1 MPMPRVVGVFN
12 APPVYALGLA
22 GVLSRTGFSLEE
34 IAEPHLWLR
43 NHRGA
48 AVLVAVHKV
57 SDLDVVVELMAE
69 APESVLVTLVDEVSL
84 DVVQASLSAGATGS
98 VALNAGAEEVVLIL
112 NAAMSDNIVIPAPV
126 ARSMARENGRKT
138 QPMDL
143 GEDAISWLQALASG
157 ETVAELSLRL
167 GYSEREMYR
176 RLRRLYS
183 RIGATGRTDALL
195 RAARWG
201 LLD

>member
-1 MPMPRVVGVFN
+1 MPRVVGVFN

-34 IAEPHLWLR
+34 IAEPQLWLR

-48 AVLVAVHKV
+48 AVLVAVHEV

-69 APESVLVTLVDEVSL
+69 APGSVVVTLVDEVSL

-126 ARSMARENGRKT
+126 ARSMARENDRKT
-138 QPMDL
+138 QPMGI
-143 GEDAISWLQALASG
+143 GEDEISWLQAMASG

-195 RAARWG
+195 RATRWG

>member
-1 MPMPRVVGVFN
+1 VPMPRVVGVFN

-22 GVLSRTGFSLEE
+22 GVLSRTGFALEE
-34 IAEPHLWLR
+34 IAEPQLWLR
-43 NHRGA
+43 SHRGA

-69 APESVLVTLVDEVSL
+69 APGSVVVTLVDEVSV

-112 NAAMSDNIVIPAPV
+112 NAAMSDHIVIPAPV

-138 QPMDL
+138 QPMGL
-143 GEDAISWLQALASG
+143 GEDEISWLQALGSG

>member
-1 MPMPRVVGVFN
+1 MPRVVGVFN

-22 GVLSRTGFSLEE
+22 GVLSRTGYCLEE
-34 IAEPHLWLR
+34 IAEPNLWLR

-57 SDLDVVVELMAE
+57 SDLDVVVELVAE
-69 APESVLVTLVDEVSL
+69 APGSVVVTLGV
-84 DVVQASLSAGATGS
+84 ASLSAGATGS

-138 QPMDL
+138 QPM
-143 GEDAISWLQALASG
+143 GITEDEISWLQAMASG